1 MLLLPPCYYR
11 HALTSTLT
19 PFRKKGGGGGEERSH
34 VDLNYL
40 KRFSKFQYLQSLSN
54 FVALSAADFSIENS
68 DVNAEHWL

>member
-1 MLLLPPCYYR
+1 MLFATSLLLQTR
-11 HALTSTLT
+11 FDININSIQ
-19 PFRKKGGGGGEERSH
+19 KGGGWGGEESSH

-68 DVNAEHWL
+68 DVDAEDWL